1 MPVQHY
7 EKGTYR
13 AKIVGHVFGE
23 SKAKGT
29 PFIEIHFE
37 PTQSTGANEFPET
50 VYNRH
55 LRLYLSEAAAPY
67 SIENLRRIGWKGE
80 SFGEL
85 DPNGE
90 GKDALVGI
98 EISVSCDYNDDG
110 YEDWNLTAPGG
121 DAPAESAKGL
131 PSKLDKLFGKALKAT
146 KPKSSAKPKVEETV
160 PPDDDDDE
168 IPF

>member
-23 SKAKGT
+23 SKTKGT
-29 PFIEIHFE
+29 PYIEIHFQ
-37 PTQSTGANEFPET
+37 PIQATGANAFPET

-80 SFGEL
+80 TFADL

-90 GKDALVGI
+90 GKDALVDI
-98 EISVSCDYNDDG
+98 EISVYCGYNEDG

-121 DAPAESAKGL
+121 DAPVESSKGL
-131 PSKLDKLFGKALKAT
+131 PSKLDKIFGKALKAS
-146 KPKSSAKPKVEETV
+146 KPKSSKASKQETV
-160 PPDDDDDE
+160 PPDDDDE
-168 IPF
+168 VPF